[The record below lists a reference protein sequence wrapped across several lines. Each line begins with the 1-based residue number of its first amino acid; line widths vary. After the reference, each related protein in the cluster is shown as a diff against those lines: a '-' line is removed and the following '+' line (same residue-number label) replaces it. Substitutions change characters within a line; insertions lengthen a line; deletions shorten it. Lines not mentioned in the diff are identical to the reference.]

1 MAFKK
6 KSISITSLV
15 LTYRTI
21 TSQPE
26 RNKRFLYFN
35 LHCSLSRDD
44 KLISRITRTYH
55 LWLIPVPPQNRT
67 ETDHVTCQRFWSRS
81 VDLCIRK
88 RISNLKYKFVYYFES
103 NFRYIYIYV
112 SKSFLEGFCCSRI
125 LLRVFGSNKYMCTCM
140 YILLLDTYSSSKWDI
155 SCMFSQIILRLHK
168 QTEICLTNRSDA
180 FWEHLMFCCSYIP

>member
-1 MAFKK
+1 M
-6 KSISITSLV
+6 
-15 LTYRTI
+15 
-21 TSQPE
+21 
-26 RNKRFLYFN
+26 
-35 LHCSLSRDD
+35 SRDD

-103 NFRYIYIYV
+103 NFRYIYV

-125 LLRVFGSNKYMCTCM
+125 LLRVFGSNKNMCTCM

>member
-1 MAFKK
+1 MTRAFCPLLIWKHAICGSVIGVLKK
-6 KSISITSLV
+6 IYFNHQSCTYISDHYIPTWKK
-15 LTYRTI
+15 
-21 TSQPE
+21 Q
-26 RNKRFLYFN
+26 KRFLYFN

-103 NFRYIYIYV
+103 NFRYIYLSV
-112 SKSFLEGFCCSRI
+112 NHF
-125 LLRVFGSNKYMCTCM
+125 
-140 YILLLDTYSSSKWDI
+140 
-155 SCMFSQIILRLHK
+155 
-168 QTEICLTNRSDA
+168 
-180 FWEHLMFCCSYIP
+180 